1 MVRRK
6 KKDFKKERGFI
17 SFKKKGEFKYR
28 GISAE
33 ALEKMSIDEFKKLIP
48 SRQKR
53 SLNRGFTKMQET
65 LLTKIRKTEK
75 AEEDGKRQ
83 KLIKTHVRDLVILPE
98 MIGYTINVYNG
109 KTFVPVTV
117 KPQMVSHYLGEF
129 SHTRVPIKHG
139 SPGIGASRSSM
150 AVGSKK

>member
-6 KKDFKKERGFI
+6 RKDFKKERGII

-28 GISAE
+28 GLSTE
-33 ALEKMSIDEFKKLIP
+33 ELEKISLEDFKKLVP
-48 SRQKR
+48 ARQKR
-53 SLNRGFTKMQET
+53 SLSRGFTEMQKK
-65 LLTKIRKTEK
+65 LLEKIRKTEK
-75 AEEDGKRQ
+75 AVEDGKKQ

-129 SHTRVPIKHG
+129 SQTRVPIKHG

>member
-6 KKDFKKERGFI
+6 RKDFKKERGI
-17 SFKKKGEFKYR
+17 VSFKKKGEFKYR
-28 GISAE
+28 GIPADE
-33 ALEKMSIDEFKKLIP
+33 LEKTSLDEFKKLVP
-48 SRQKR
+48 ARQKR
-53 SLNRGFTKMQET
+53 SLSRGFTEMQRK
-65 LLTKIRKTEK
+65 LLAKIRKTEK
-75 AEEDGKRQ
+75 AEEGGKQ

-129 SHTRVPIKHG
+129 SQTRVPIKHG